1 MRYLITGGAGFIG
14 SHLSEALI
22 ARGEE
27 VFVLDDLSTGSVE
40 NIRHLKNNARFHYIF
55 DSIMN
60 KHLLAELVDECDVI
74 FHLAAAVGVR
84 LIVES
89 PVRTIETNVHGT
101 QNVLDAASKKKKLV
115 FTASTSE
122 VYGKS
127 DKIPFHEDADLVL
140 GPTSKGRWSYAAS
153 KALDEFLALSF
164 WKEKKLPVIV
174 TRFFNTVGPRQT
186 GRYGMV
192 LPNFVRQALAGE
204 PITVYGT
211 GKQSRCFCDVRD
223 CVESVL
229 RLVATNQAIGEVV
242 NVGSTEEVSIA
253 ALAQLVKQRTG
264 SKSPIVSVPYD
275 QAYEPG
281 FEDMPRRVPA
291 LEKLEELTG
300 FRPGIP
306 LNDIVDG
313 VVTYFQ
319 DKANAAVGTVAGSGE
334 SYPMAAKASAD

>member
-40 NIRHLKNNARFHYIF
+40 NIRHLKNNQRFHYIF

-115 FTASTSE
+115 FIASTSE

-127 DKIPFHEDADLVL
+127 DKVPFHEDADLVL

-164 WKEKKLPVIV
+164 WKEKNLPVIV
-174 TRFFNTVGPRQT
+174 ARFFNTVGPRQT

-223 CVESVL
+223 CAESVL
-229 RLVATNQAIGEVV
+229 RLVATNRAIGEVV

-253 ALAQLVKQRTG
+253 SLAQLVKQRTG
-264 SKSPIVSVPYD
+264 SKSPVVSVPYD

-281 FEDMPRRVPA
+281 FEDMLRRVPA
-291 LEKLEELTG
+291 LEKLEKLTD

-313 VVTYFQ
+313 VVAYFQ
-319 DKANAAVGTVAGSGE
+319 DKGNAAVGTVVDSNA

>member
-14 SHLSEALI
+14 SHLSEALLN
-22 ARGEE
+22 RGDE

-40 NIRHLKNNARFHYIF
+40 NIRHLKANPRFHYIF

-60 KHLLAELVDECDVI
+60 KHLLAELVDESDVI

-127 DKIPFHEDADLVL
+127 DKVPFHEDADLVL

-174 TRFFNTVGPRQT
+174 ARFFNTVGPRQT

-211 GKQSRCFCDVRD
+211 GQQSRCFCDVRD
-223 CVESVL
+223 CVQSVL
-229 RLVATNQAIGEVV
+229 RLLANPQAD
-242 NVGSTEEVSIA
+242 
-253 ALAQLVKQRTG
+253 R
-264 SKSPIVSVPYD
+264 
-275 QAYEPG
+275 
-281 FEDMPRRVPA
+281 
-291 LEKLEELTG
+291 
-300 FRPGIP
+300 
-306 LNDIVDG
+306 
-313 VVTYFQ
+313 
-319 DKANAAVGTVAGSGE
+319 
-334 SYPMAAKASAD
+334 